1 MPAIDKLMSAQT
13 ISGRMVRD
21 AMQEATGDAGK
32 MEQLQK
38 VCDTCADKFEDLQQ
52 YDVLVVFVQQYYKD
66 RFEFRPNTDNPAALP
81 PRVDEA
87 RITKVVKSERT
98 IDTTPP
104 PPAPRG
110 WYRDPLDIT
119 GHAEAGAKV
128 EFYNASQPGRPV
140 IGETL
145 ADADGKFRFEL
156 TDETKFEYG
165 DQIGIRVID
174 SSGKPSKPIVV
185 PTEPFQLY
193 NEKITY
199 TRYGSVTGT
208 EERSTMSALDRK
220 TDNRNPFF
228 QDHKVEP
235 KFRPPTRPDEPYQLE
250 LVGGDDAVEP
260 NSTISVRVGNEV
272 YTTKADELGKFGLK
286 VFGFLPGQLLKVEI
300 QDVNGK
306 GIDANYR
313 APDVSLNIDALGNG
327 AIRPLS
333 QTRPTDAR
341 EVVGNGPPWLQVSAA
356 NVTVPF
362 GAVMLRSRATGDLY
376 ELTADDKGRVNGAI
390 GGLQP
395 FDVLDVGARDAAGNI
410 TGRAQ
415 LMVVLPEKISPN
427 SGYLV
432 PADKLTTAQPDVT
445 GVIEAIKGPPQD
457 LLINGKR
464 DPRGPYL
471 KMPDVTGMPPFGQ
484 LAVIREGK
492 VMQYLRADQNG
503 RLNGL
508 LRGVHVGDQL
518 NFQVLDAAGR
528 KFPMELHGWRVP
540 GDNQTSAVPAKLTH
554 AEDRTINDCVADI
567 GSSTLDLADGWLKP
581 FNIKTGAVQTGE
593 TNVPLHYRREFF
605 GQPRQ
610 DNKVDASF
618 DFFPP
623 TLAAK
628 FQLPTTMRDAS
639 LELSDNQGTKRL
651 SFQYSHTNGTTQG
664 FSVGIDYT
672 MGRVNM
678 GGPNNPILVPGSLP
692 QLTSAL
698 RGALAFLAV
707 AYDQGKEPGDVE
719 YDRAMGAVKTM
730 LYVFDRVATDNP
742 TQKDAVIA
750 AAKAAFPDGFGFELP
765 DRFKVPT
772 STVDSAAA
780 SSTTRSSGISL
791 IDARTA
797 LLGKVSGVGQVG
809 NADANSHPAPRIESA
824 VVALPERSSQGGYVA
839 PSIAPLRVRGNAQ
852 PGDIVQVYNVSSG
865 NKTLVSE
872 ALVGPDGKF
881 NIMANGDIQ
890 AGDQL
895 GVMSVTAD
903 GKKSALMVVPTDS
916 YYYSASAPAN
926 ARPVKADT
934 RPPYLSAGATEL
946 KNTSFKA
953 NGEARPG
960 GPFWTLTGKDLCVEP
975 FSTLTVRA
983 TSPDGKANEIKAE
996 ADAQGRFSIE
1006 FPCASRAS
1014 FSVQVTD
1021 RNNNSSSLN
1030 MQTPGLATSVQPGP
1044 AAVDANAGVVSFKV
1058 ADGTDIKGVVI
1069 ASTLGGSDVGD
1080 NWKINSGDRS
1090 DEFVDI
1096 LIKQPFGWTDEN
1108 GRSVNNEYHFKIK
1121 VANDDAKKLRAQFG
1135 DKVAVNMPGFVNIQV
1150 PGRPNTEM
1158 RPTGEATIED
1168 RDFGVL

>member
-1 MPAIDKLMSAQT
+1 MPAIDKLMSAQA

-21 AMQEATGDAGK
+21 AMQEAQGDATK
-32 MEQLQK
+32 MGQLQK

-66 RFEFRPNTDNPAALP
+66 RFEFRANTDNPAALP
-81 PRVDEA
+81 ARVDEA
-87 RITKVVKSERT
+87 RITKVVKREYT
-98 IDTTPP
+98 VDTTPP

-145 ADADGKFRFEL
+145 ADADGKYRFEL

-174 SSGKPSKPIVV
+174 SSGKSSKPIVV
-185 PTEPFQLY
+185 PTEPYQLQ
-193 NEKITY
+193 NDKITY

-208 EERSTMSALDRK
+208 EERSSLSALDRK
-220 TDNRNPFF
+220 TDNRNPFW
-228 QDHKVEP
+228 QDNKVEP
-235 KFRPPTRPDEPYQLE
+235 KFSPPKRPDEPYQLE

-286 VFGFLPGQLLKVEI
+286 VFGFEPGQLLKVEI

-313 APDVSLNIDALGNG
+313 APDVTVNIDALGNG

-333 QTRPTDAR
+333 QTKPTDAR
-341 EVVGNGPPWLQVSAA
+341 ETVGSGPPWLQISAA

-362 GAVMLRSRATGDLY
+362 GAVMLRNRSTGDLY
-376 ELTADDKGRVNGAI
+376 ELNADDKGRINGAI

-415 LMVVLPEKISPN
+415 LMVVLPEKVSPN

-432 PADKLTTAQPDVT
+432 PSDKLTTAQPDVT

-457 LLINGKR
+457 LFINGNR

-492 VMQYLRADQNG
+492 VMQFLRADQNG

-518 NFQVLDAAGR
+518 NFQVLDAASR
-528 KFPMELHGWRVP
+528 KFPLELHGWRVP
-540 GDNQTSAVPAKLTH
+540 GDNQTSAVPAKLVH
-554 AEDRTINDCVADI
+554 ADDRTINGCIAEI
-567 GSSTLDLADGWLKP
+567 GNGSLDLADNWLNP
-581 FNIKTGAVQTGE
+581 FNIKTGAVQAGE

-605 GQPRQ
+605 GQPQQ
-610 DNKVDASF
+610 DSKLDASF

-623 TLAAK
+623 ALATK
-628 FQLPTTMRDAS
+628 FQLPATMRDAS
-639 LELSDNQGTKRL
+639 LSLTDNQGTKRL
-651 SFQYSHTNGTTQG
+651 LFSYTDSARGTIQT
-664 FSVGIDYT
+664 SIGIDYT
-672 MGRVNM
+672 MGRVNL
-678 GGPNNPILVPGSLP
+678 GGPNSPIQVPASLP
-692 QLTSAL
+692 QLTSTL

-719 YDRAMGAVKTM
+719 YDRAMGAIKTM
-730 LYVFDRVATDNP
+730 FYVFDRVVAENP
-742 TQKDAVIA
+742 TQKDAIIA
-750 AAKAAFPDGFGFELP
+750 AAKAAIPDGFGFELP

-772 STVDSAAA
+772 SRLDTVAA
-780 SSTTRSSGISL
+780 STTTRSSGISL

-797 LLGKVSGVGQVG
+797 LLGKVSGTGQVG
-809 NADANSHPAPRIESA
+809 NADPSSHAAPRIESA
-824 VVALPERSSQGGYVA
+824 VVVLPQRDSRGNQ
-839 PSIAPLRVRGNAQ
+839 PSPVAPLRVRGNAQ

-865 NKTLVSE
+865 NKTLISE

-881 NIMANGDIQ
+881 NIVAAGDVQ

-903 GKKSALMVVPTDS
+903 GKKSAMLVVPTDS
-916 YYYSASAPAN
+916 YYYADYVSN
-926 ARPVKADT
+926 ARPLKSDS
-934 RPPYLSAGATEL
+934 RPPYLSAGATEI
-946 KNTSFKA
+946 KNSSFKA
-953 NGEARPG
+953 NGEAKAG

-975 FSTLTVRA
+975 FSTLTVR
-983 TSPDGKANEIKAE
+983 TYSPDGTTKETKAE
-996 ADAQGRFSIE
+996 ADAQGKFSVE

-1014 FSVQVTD
+1014 FSVGVTD
-1021 RNNNSSSLN
+1021 RNGNSSSLN

-1044 AAVDANAGVVSFKV
+1044 AAVDANAGVVSFKTG
-1058 ADGTDIKGVVI
+1058 DGAEIKGVVV
-1069 ASTLGGSDVGD
+1069 ASTLGGNDVGD
-1080 NWKINSGDRS
+1080 NWKINAGDRT

-1096 LIKQPFGWTDEN
+1096 LINQPFGWTDEN
-1108 GRSVNNEYHFKIK
+1108 GRAVTSNYYFKIK
-1121 VANDDAKKLRAQFG
+1121 IANDDAKKLRSQFG
-1135 DKVAVNMPGFVNIQV
+1135 DKVVVNMPGFVNIQV
-1150 PGRPNTEM
+1150 PGRPNAEM
-1158 RPTGEATIED
+1158 RPSGEATIED
-1168 RDFGVL
+1168 RDFGIL